1 MEQLIFIQ
9 FIQIY
14 VYSVKSSTV
23 IRTYILTCYINE
35 NRYIFN
41 MEIRTYQSIYDFNK
55 YSQICTK
62 RSPLGQKNYLAWWF
76 GVYKSEA
83 RNVTLHM
90 LSSTWITYNMIL
102 YFIRMYINWARVYN
116 TYTATCI
123 KRSPFSCHIIEHF
136 IWIEPL

>member
-35 NRYIFN
+35 NRCIFN

-62 RSPLGQKNYLAWWF
+62 RSPLGQ
-76 GVYKSEA
+76 
-83 RNVTLHM
+83 RNNGLIRQVISLKRFN
-90 LSSTWITYNMIL
+90 SYEIFYDIT
-102 YFIRMYINWARVYN
+102 RKW
-116 TYTATCI
+116 
-123 KRSPFSCHIIEHF
+123 
-136 IWIEPL
+136 